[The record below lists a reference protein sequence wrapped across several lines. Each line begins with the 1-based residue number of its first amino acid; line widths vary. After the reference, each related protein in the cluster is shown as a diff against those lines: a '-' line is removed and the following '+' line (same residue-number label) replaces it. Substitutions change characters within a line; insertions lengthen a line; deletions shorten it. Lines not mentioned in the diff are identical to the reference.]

1 MGCGASA
8 PASPDKEAAESP
20 VCDTE
25 APSTTWATK
34 TSPDGGLGSDTSHF
48 MPPSKAIQGGSSLQ
62 QSRRDE
68 NVILLD
74 AEDSDGIEFIQE
86 TEQKQPA
93 RHRQPSAANGQEP
106 PEAAESEML
115 RQPLVEQ
122 KPLSKQQQEE
132 AAKLAERRKRFDNQR
147 YQREQRSADASP
159 FDMPGAVNP
168 GPVRK
173 EPTNGYPTNTDMM
186 LGLNVTDVARKEVDT
201 LQGGCLPGGIWDDDE
216 ILQTPQKSSCR
227 HEQHDEVRSTGFD
240 DADEML
246 MKEILDGFD
255 D

>member
-8 PASPDKEAAESP
+8 HASPDKEAAESL
-20 VCDTE
+20 VCETE
-25 APSTTWATK
+25 APATTWATK
-34 TSPDGGLGSDTSHF
+34 TSPDGGLGLDTAHF
-48 MPPSKAIQGGSSLQ
+48 APSSKAPQGGPLLH
-62 QSRRDE
+62 QSRKDE

-74 AEDSDGIEFIQE
+74 AEDSDGLEFIME
-86 TEQKQPA
+86 VEKKQPA
-93 RHRQPSAANGQEP
+93 RQPSAANGQEP

-147 YQREQRSADASP
+147 YQREQRPADVSP
-159 FDMPGAVNP
+159 FDMPSAVNP
-168 GPVRK
+168 GPVRR
-173 EPTNGYPTNTDMM
+173 EPTNGYPTNTGMM
-186 LGLNVTDVARKEVDT
+186 LGLNVTDVGRKEADT
-201 LQGGCLPGGIWDDDE
+201 LQGGCLPGGIFDDE
-216 ILQTPQKSSCR
+216 DDIQLAPQKPNCR
-227 HEQHDEVRSTGFD
+227 HQQHDEVQSHGFD

-246 MKEILDGFD
+246 MKEILEGFD

>member
-20 VCDTE
+20 VCETE
-25 APSTTWATK
+25 APATTWATK
-34 TSPDGGLGSDTSHF
+34 TSPDGGLGSDISHF
-48 MPPSKAIQGGSSLQ
+48 TPPSKATQGGSSSHQ
-62 QSRRDE
+62 ARRDE

-93 RHRQPSAANGQEP
+93 RRQPSAANGQEP

-147 YQREQRSADASP
+147 YQREQRSADVSP

-173 EPTNGYPTNTDMM
+173 EPTNGYPTNTHMM
-186 LGLNVTDVARKEVDT
+186 LALNNTDVGRKEPDT
-201 LQGGCLPGGIWDDDE
+201 LQGDCLPGGVFDDDE
-216 ILQTPQKSSCR
+216 IKQAPQKSSCR
-227 HEQHDEVRSTGFD
+227 HEQHDEVRSTGFN
-240 DADEML
+240 EEEVML
-246 MKEILDGFD
+246 MKEIEDGFD